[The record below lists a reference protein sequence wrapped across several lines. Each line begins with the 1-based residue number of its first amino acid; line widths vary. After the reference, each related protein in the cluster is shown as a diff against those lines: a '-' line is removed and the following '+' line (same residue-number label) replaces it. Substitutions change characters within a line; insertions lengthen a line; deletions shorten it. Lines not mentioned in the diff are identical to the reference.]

1 MDAFDS
7 LHAAAASWLRG
18 SALTPSV
25 PAYWRHLTERHYV
38 WRDDLGEKRATN
50 KMRNDGRG
58 ERMMPALI
66 DAGNG
71 YAGD

>member
-1 MDAFDS
+1 MTAEQ
-7 LHAAAASWLRG
+7 AAKHEVGAAVEG
-18 SALTPSV
+18 S
-25 PAYWRHLTERHYV
+25 V

-71 YAGD
+71 YAGG